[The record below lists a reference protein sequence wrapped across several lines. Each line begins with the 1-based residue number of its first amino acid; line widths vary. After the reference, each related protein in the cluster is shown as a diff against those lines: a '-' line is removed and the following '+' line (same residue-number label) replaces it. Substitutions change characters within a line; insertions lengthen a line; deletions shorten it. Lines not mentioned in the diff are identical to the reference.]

1 MSTYITGSAIRQLRE
16 AKNMTQAELADR
28 IGVSAK
34 AVSKWETGRG
44 LPDISLLQPLSGAL
58 GVSVME
64 LLNGERIAN
73 RNISCNVLR
82 SKLYVCP
89 ICGNVIHSTGSAA
102 ISCCGILLPPLEAEE
117 MDESHSLTVEN
128 VEDEQYLTIRHPMT
142 KEHYISFAALVTSDR
157 FQLVKFYPEG
167 DAAVR
172 MRLRGHSI
180 LYFYCN
186 RHGLFQKAL

>member
-1 MSTYITGSAIRQLRE
+1 
-16 AKNMTQAELADR
+16 
-28 IGVSAK
+28 
-34 AVSKWETGRG
+34 
-44 LPDISLLQPLSGAL
+44 
-58 GVSVME
+58 ME